1 MSRFQTELLVRPHPD
16 TAHFDGRN
24 WIIETPLIFSSSIIG
39 QIVVPS
45 GATTDFASTP
55 SALWS
60 DLPPAGK
67 WAPAAVLHDWLY
79 WIQPCTRE
87 QADNVL
93 REAMQDLG
101 VDWRR
106 AELIFDGV
114 RIGGQ
119 HAWDQDARDR
129 AAGKP
134 HVSE

>member
-1 MSRFQTELLVRPHPD
+1 MSRFQTELVVRPYPS
-16 TAHFDGRN
+16 TAQFDGRN
-24 WIIETPLIFSSSIIG
+24 WVLTQELIFSSSILG
-39 QIVVPS
+39 QIVVPA
-45 GATTDFASTP
+45 GECTDFASTP

-60 DLPPAGK
+60 DLPPTGK

-79 WIQPCTRE
+79 WTQPCTRE

-134 HVSE
+134 HVST

>member
-1 MSRFQTELLVRPHPD
+1 VLTQELVY
-16 TAHFDGRN
+16 
-24 WIIETPLIFSSSIIG
+24 SSSVLG
-39 QIVVPS
+39 QIVVPP
-45 GATTDFASTP
+45 GFITDMASTP

-60 DLPPAGK
+60 DLPPWGK
-67 WAPAAVLHDWLY
+67 YGPAAVVHDFLY
-79 WIQPCTRE
+79 ASGIGTRE

-119 HAWDQDARDR
+119 HAWDQDARER

-134 HVSE
+134 HVST

>member
-1 MSRFQTELLVRPHPD
+1 MSRFQTELVVRPYPD

-24 WIIETPLIFSSSIIG
+24 WILETPLIFSSTIIG
-39 QIVVPS
+39 QIVVP
-45 GATTDFASTP
+45 AQFCTDFASTP
-55 SALWS
+55 QALWC
-60 DLPPAGK
+60 DLPPTGK
-67 WAPAAVLHDWLY
+67 YTPAAVLHDYLY
-79 WIQPCTRE
+79 FSQPCTRE

-129 AAGKP
+129 AAGKE
-134 HVSE
+134 HVST